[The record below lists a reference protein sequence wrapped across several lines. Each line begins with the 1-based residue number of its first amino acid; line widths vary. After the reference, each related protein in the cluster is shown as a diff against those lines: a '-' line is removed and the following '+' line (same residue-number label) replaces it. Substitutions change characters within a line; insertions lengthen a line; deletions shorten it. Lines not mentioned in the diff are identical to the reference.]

1 MGFRMQPLRW
11 LLIFG
16 VAGLSAC
23 ASPTTAGEVRPPTPT
38 MPPPL
43 VAVDFPSLPQ
53 RTPSPVPSPTP
64 LPPVW
69 SNEFPP
75 DVNPLTGLR
84 VPDPAVLN
92 RRPLAIK
99 ISNSPPVVRPQS
111 GVDLADLVFEHY
123 AEGGVTRFT
132 AVFLGQDAEPV
143 GSVRSARLIDL
154 EIPAMF
160 QAILAYSGASP
171 GVNARIRN
179 SDFLERALSPDLGVG
194 APIFWRIPREG
205 VALEHTLF
213 TSTRRLWQEA
223 TRRGI
228 NTRPDLR
235 GMVFSAQPP
244 PGGRPASA
252 LIIPYRAEP
261 VTWRYDPGSGRWL
274 RWTAGQPHRD
284 ALTGRQLSA
293 ANVVVVYAHHQTTD
307 ILEDRLG
314 NYSIEIQIWGSGP
327 AQVFRDGQMF
337 EGQWQRLRREDMLR
351 FVDAQGQPI
360 PLKPGN
366 TWFQMAPL
374 DMRIQIP

>member
-1 MGFRMQPLRW
+1 MRRKTVQAQWMAWIMTG
-11 LLIFG
+11 LL
-16 VAGLSAC
+16 AAC
-23 ASPTTAGEVRPPTPT
+23 ASRAASGNPPAPTPT

-43 VAVDFPSLPQ
+43 VIHERPA
-53 RTPSPVPSPTP
+53 TPTP
-64 LPPVW
+64 LPTLTPTVPPDPW
-69 SNEFPP
+69 GEPFPP

-84 VPDPAVLN
+84 VSDPAVLN

-99 ISNSPPVVRPQS
+99 ISNYPPVVRPQS
-111 GVDLADLVFEHY
+111 GLDRADLVFEHY

-132 AVFLGQDAEPV
+132 AVFLSQDAEPV

-160 QAILAYSGASP
+160 QAILAYSGASA
-171 GVNARIRN
+171 GVNARIRA
-179 SDFLERALSPDLGVG
+179 SDFVERALSPDFGVG

-213 TSTRRLWQEA
+213 TSTRRLWEEA

-235 GMVFSAQPP
+235 GMVFSEQPP
-244 PGGRPASA
+244 PGGQPAST
-252 LIIPYRAEP
+252 LIVPYRVEP
-261 VTWRYDPGSGRWL
+261 VTWRYDAGSGRWF
-274 RWTAGQPHRD
+274 RWTAGQPHTD

-293 ANVVVVYAHHQTTD
+293 ANVVVMYAHHQTTD

-327 AQVFRDGQMF
+327 VQIFRDGQVF
-337 EGQWQRLRREDMLR
+337 HGQWQRSRRQEMLR
-351 FVDAQGQPI
+351 FVDAQGRPI

-366 TWFQMAPL
+366 TWFEVVPL
-374 DMRIQIP
+374 DMRVQSAP

>member
-1 MGFRMQPLRW
+1 MGRWTLRTLMVGIW
-11 LLIFG
+11 LM
-16 VAGLSAC
+16 AAC
-23 ASPTTAGEVRPPTPT
+23 GPRPTSEGPRPPTPT

-43 VAVDFPSLPQ
+43 AVDE
-53 RTPSPVPSPTP
+53 RAATPTP
-64 LPPVW
+64 LPPPTPTVHAAETME
-69 SNEFPP
+69 EFPP

-84 VPDPAVLN
+84 VPDPSVLN

-99 ISNSPPVVRPQS
+99 ISNYPPVVRPQS
-111 GVDLADLVFEHY
+111 GVDLADIVFEHY

-132 AVFLGQDAEPV
+132 AIYLSQDAEPV

-160 QAILAYSGASP
+160 KAILAYSGASA
-171 GVNARIRN
+171 GVNARIRA
-179 SDFLERALSPDLGVG
+179 SDFIERALSPDFGVG
-194 APIFWRIPREG
+194 APVFWRIPREG

-213 TSTRRLWQEA
+213 TSTRRLWAEA

-228 NTRPDLR
+228 NGRQDLR
-235 GMVFSAQPP
+235 GMVFAEQPP
-244 PGGRPASA
+244 AGGRPVST
-252 LIIPYRAEP
+252 LIIPYRVEP

-274 RWTAGQPHRD
+274 RWTAGQPHMD

-307 ILEDRLG
+307 IVEDRLG
-314 NYSIEIQIWGSGP
+314 SLSIEIQIWGSGRV
-327 AQVFRDGQMF
+327 QVFRDGRMF
-337 EGQWQRLRREDMLR
+337 EGQWQRFRREDMLR
-351 FVDAQGQPI
+351 FVDANGKPI

-374 DMRIQIP
+374 DMQAQFSP

>member
-1 MGFRMQPLRW
+1 
-11 LLIFG
+11 
-16 VAGLSAC
+16 
-23 ASPTTAGEVRPPTPT
+23 

-43 VAVDFPSLPQ
+43 VINE
-53 RTPSPVPSPTP
+53 RTP
-64 LPPVW
+64 LPMVPSTATPTVQAEGPIE
-69 SNEFPP
+69 EFPP

-84 VPDPAVLN
+84 VPDPSVLN

-99 ISNSPPVVRPQS
+99 ISNYPPVVRPQS

-132 AVFLGQDAEPV
+132 AIYLSQDAEPV

-160 QAILAYSGASP
+160 QAILAYSGASA
-171 GVNARIRN
+171 GVNARIRA
-179 SDFLERALSPDLGVG
+179 SDFIERALSPDFGVG

-205 VALEHTLF
+205 VAVEHTLF
-213 TSTRRLWQEA
+213 TSTRRLWEEA

-228 NTRPDLR
+228 NTRQDLR
-235 GMVFSAQPP
+235 GMVFSEQPP
-244 PGGRPASA
+244 PGGQSVST
-252 LIIPYRAEP
+252 LLIPYRVEP
-261 VTWRYDPGSGRWL
+261 VSWRYDPDSGRWF
-274 RWTAGQPHRD
+274 RWTAGQPHMD

-327 AQVFRDGQMF
+327 VRIFRDGRMF
-337 EGQWQRLRREDMLR
+337 EGQWQRFRREDMLR
-351 FVDAQGQPI
+351 FVDARGQPI

-366 TWFQMAPL
+366 TWFQMVPL
-374 DMRIQIP
+374 DMKLQAR

>member
-1 MGFRMQPLRW
+1 MGRW
-11 LLIFG
+11 VPRTLMVGIWLMAACG
-16 VAGLSAC
+16 PRPAPEGL
-23 ASPTTAGEVRPPTPT
+23 RPPTPT

-43 VAVDFPSLPQ
+43 AVDE
-53 RTPSPVPSPTP
+53 RAATPTP
-64 LPPVW
+64 PPLPTPTVHAVETME
-69 SNEFPP
+69 EFPP

-84 VPDPAVLN
+84 VPDPSVLN

-99 ISNSPPVVRPQS
+99 ISNYPPVVRPQS
-111 GVDLADLVFEHY
+111 GVDLADIVFEHY

-132 AVFLGQDAEPV
+132 AIYLSQDAEPV

-160 QAILAYSGASP
+160 KAILAYSGASA
-171 GVNARIRN
+171 GVNARIRA
-179 SDFLERALSPDLGVG
+179 SDFIERALSPDFGVG
-194 APIFWRIPREG
+194 APVFWRIPREG

-213 TSTRRLWQEA
+213 TSTRRLWEEA

-228 NTRPDLR
+228 NGRQDLR
-235 GMVFSAQPP
+235 GMVFAEQPP
-244 PGGRPASA
+244 AGGQPVST
-252 LIIPYRAEP
+252 LIIPYRVEP
-261 VTWRYDPGSGRWL
+261 VTWRYDPASGRWL
-274 RWTAGQPHRD
+274 RWTAGQPHMD

-307 ILEDRLG
+307 IVEDRLG
-314 NYSIEIQIWGSGP
+314 NLSIEIQIWGSGRV
-327 AQVFRDGQMF
+327 QVFRDGRMF

-351 FVDAQGQPI
+351 FLDANGEPI

-374 DMRIQIP
+374 DMQAQFSP

>member
-1 MGFRMQPLRW
+1 MAHRMLRGLWITLW
-11 LLIFG
+11 L
-16 VAGLSAC
+16 VTAC
-23 ASPTTAGEVRPPTPT
+23 ASSSTPAGSRSPTPT

-43 VAVDFPSLPQ
+43 VVNERNITP
-53 RTPSPVPSPTP
+53 TPSPAATPTP
-64 LPPVW
+64 P
-69 SNEFPP
+69 SAGSINEFPP

-84 VPDPAVLN
+84 VSDPAVLK

-99 ISNSPPVVRPQS
+99 ISNYPPVVRPQS

-132 AVFLGQDAEPV
+132 AIYLGQDAEPV

-160 QAILAYSGASP
+160 KAILAYSGASA
-171 GVNARIRN
+171 GVNARIRA
-179 SDFLERALSPDLGVG
+179 SDFVERALSPDFGVG

-205 VALEHTLF
+205 VAVEHTLF
-213 TSTRRLWQEA
+213 TSTRRLWEEA

-228 NTRPDLR
+228 NTPQDLR
-235 GMVFSAQPP
+235 GMRFSEQPP
-244 PGGRPASA
+244 AGGQPVSTF
-252 LIIPYRAEP
+252 IVPYRVEP

-274 RWTAGQPHRD
+274 RWTAGQPHMD

-293 ANVVVVYAHHQTTD
+293 ANVAVVYAHHQTTD

-327 AQVFRDGQMF
+327 VRIFRDGRMY
-337 EGQWQRLRREDMLR
+337 EGQWQRFRREDMLH

-366 TWFQMAPL
+366 TWFELVPL
-374 DMRIQIP
+374 DMRVQLP

>member
-1 MGFRMQPLRW
+1 MCRIRW
-11 LLIFG
+11 IGIWLMT
-16 VAGLSAC
+16 AC
-23 ASPTTAGEVRPPTPT
+23 ASPSALESTRAPTLT

-43 VAVDFPSLPQ
+43 VVMVAEKKPTPTP
-53 RTPSPVPSPTP
+53 TPSVSPTA
-64 LPPVW
+64 PVVVLIAD
-69 SNEFPP
+69 FPP

-84 VPDPAVLN
+84 VPNPIVLN

-99 ISNSPPVVRPQS
+99 ISNYPPVVRPQS
-111 GVDLADLVFEHY
+111 GMDLADLVFEHY

-132 AVFLGQDAEPV
+132 AIYLGQDAELV

-160 QAILAYSGASP
+160 KAILAYSGASV
-171 GVNARIRN
+171 GVNARIRA
-179 SDFLERALSPDLGVG
+179 SDFIERALSPDFGVG
-194 APIFWRIPREG
+194 EPVFWRIPREG
-205 VALEHTLF
+205 VAVEHTLF
-213 TSTRRLWQEA
+213 TSTRRLWEEA

-228 NTRPDLR
+228 NQPQDLR
-235 GMVFSAQPP
+235 GMIFSEQPP
-244 PGGRPASA
+244 SSGQSVST
-252 LIIPYRAEP
+252 LTIPYRVEP
-261 VTWRYDPGSGRWL
+261 VSWRYDRGSQRWL
-274 RWTAGQPHRD
+274 RWIVGQPHMD

-327 AQVFRDGQMF
+327 VRIFRDGQMW
-337 EGQWQRLRREDMLR
+337 EGQWQRFRREDMLR

-366 TWFQMAPL
+366 TWFQMVPL
-374 DMRIQIP
+374 DMGIQIQ